1 MHARVCLLFLGLL
14 AAAFAAA
21 GDRPGTGDDP
31 VETGALPPVQ
41 VLPGRPQWETRSDLD
56 PAQRSA
62 ARRLPDTLQ
71 ELAAAALDG
80 SADAANPARF
90 RLVDGSTYGELFQVQ
105 RDKVVVDLTV
115 VADVGR
121 AMNGL
126 AGVPGV
132 EILASAPAPAFH
144 VVSALVPVQR
154 LLDVAMLPGI
164 AAVHAAGGMTGKTP
178 SPAHALP
185 LAKAQGVVGNQAEQA
200 LEVEAVRRVF
210 PTANGTSLRI
220 GTLSDSAN
228 RIGGGVATSQGSG
241 DLPAGV
247 RVGVLADMVGGSPT
261 DEGRAMMELI
271 HDIAPDTT
279 QLVFATATGGQAN
292 FAANIA
298 GLAAANMDIIND
310 DYVYFAEPF
319 YQDGVV
325 AQAVDTFV
333 TNGGLYFALN
343 HNYAN
348 LSYESVFSDGDAD
361 NYHQFSGGDEVQQI
375 TMPSGT
381 AANPVS
387 VSVVLQWSQPMGSAT
402 TDLSLEVWNAAVN
415 VLVTNSTVNN
425 IGGDPIDSVTI
436 TNNTGAPLVLNMA
449 VKRISGAAAGLT
461 FKYQFFANG
470 AWQVTMDEY
479 NGGGGTLTPHAGT
492 PNSIAIGAAPFSN
505 RDVAEAY
512 SGRGPFRR
520 FFDTAGN
527 PVGPFTYE
535 KPDFLS
541 IDRVNNSFFGS
552 DTGDDADAFP
562 NFSGT
567 SAATPNAA
575 AVGALMLEMAGGSG
589 TLTRYDMHRAMR
601 MSAIELGAAGHD
613 TTYGWGRVH
622 ALGATVL
629 AMGPGSEEYTLYP
642 DQHGDVDFPQNL
654 FGITDVDRIEFSFK
668 TSGNTTVRVVESH
681 AEMDPMAAVFLQVL
695 DDPLALAYDGG
706 VGDDAQLVFAALGGI
721 PNTAAVLSE
730 ADFSGGAA
738 DYTLQIDGPEQAL
751 LNRTGS
757 LNGNGDDPGYA
768 GNLGLIGSIEYVSYT
783 APFAGVMYATLTNP
797 QFAGQLRLHD
807 ASGAVLNSTSVP
819 ATASRNT
826 YATGIVAGQQYV
838 VMVAS
843 TGYADNGA
851 YTLGVNFQPDALFK
865 NSFD

>member
-1 MHARVCLLFLGLL
+1 MHARICLLSLCCLAAGSL
-14 AAAFAAA
+14 AAA
-21 GDRPGTGDDP
+21 DRPGTGVDSVDSG
-31 VETGALPPVQ
+31 TLPPVS
-41 VLPGRPQWETRSDLD
+41 VPTGRPQWETRSDLD
-56 PAQRSA
+56 AAQRSA
-62 ARRLPDTLQ
+62 ARRLPDALQ

-80 SADAANPARF
+80 DALAADPARF

-115 VADVGR
+115 VSDVGR
-121 AMNGL
+121 AMNALAGL
-126 AGVPGV
+126 AGV
-132 EILASAPAPAFH
+132 EILVAADAPAFH
-144 VVSALVPVQR
+144 VVSALVPPER
-154 LLDVAMLPGI
+154 LIDLAMLPGI
-164 AAVHAAGGMTGKTP
+164 AAVHAAGGMTGKVT
-178 SPAHALP
+178 LP
-185 LAKAQGVVGNQAEQA
+185 PGVLPVAKAQGVVGNQAEQA

-210 PTANGTSLRI
+210 PVADGGGLRI

-241 DLPAGV
+241 DLPAGG
-247 RVGVLADMVGGSPT
+247 RVSVVADMVGGSPT

-271 HDIAPDTT
+271 HDIAPGTT
-279 QLVFATATGGQAN
+279 QLAFATATGGQAN

-298 GLAAANMDIIND
+298 TLGATMDIIND
-310 DYVYFAEPF
+310 DYVYFAEPY

-325 AQAVDTFV
+325 AQAVNTFV
-333 TNGGLYFALN
+333 SNGGLYFALN

-348 LSYESVFSDGDAD
+348 LSYEGVFVDGEP
-361 NYHQFSGGDEVQQI
+361 NNWHNFSGGDEVQQI

-387 VSVVLQWSQPMGSAT
+387 VSVVLQWSQPVGGAT
-402 TDLSLEVWNAAVN
+402 TDLSLEVWNAAVSG
-415 VLVTNSTVNN
+415 LVTNSTVNN
-425 IGGDPIDSVTI
+425 IGGDPIESVTI

-449 VKRISGAAAGLT
+449 VKRIGGAAAAGLT

-505 RDVAEAY
+505 RDVAEMY

-520 FFDTAGN
+520 FFDTLGN

-575 AVGALMLEMAGGSG
+575 AVGSLMLEMAGGAGS
-589 TLTRYDMHRAMR
+589 LTRYDMHRAMR

-613 TTYGWGRVH
+613 TTFGWGRIH

-654 FGITDVDRIEFSFK
+654 FGITDVDRIEFSLK

-681 AEMDPMAAVFLQVL
+681 GTMDPMAAVFLQVL

-751 LNRTGS
+751 NNRTGFM
-757 LNGNGDDPGYA
+757 NGNGDDLNYP

-783 APFAGVMYATLTNP
+783 APFAGLMYATLSNP
-797 QFAGQLRLHD
+797 QFAGLLRLHD
-807 ASGAVLNSTSVP
+807 ASGAVLNSVSVP
-819 ATASRNT
+819 ATGSRNT

-838 VMVAS
+838 VMVAP
-843 TGYADNGA
+843 TGYADNGDFNL
-851 YTLGVNFQPDALFK
+851 TVNFQPDALFK
-865 NSFD
+865 NSFE